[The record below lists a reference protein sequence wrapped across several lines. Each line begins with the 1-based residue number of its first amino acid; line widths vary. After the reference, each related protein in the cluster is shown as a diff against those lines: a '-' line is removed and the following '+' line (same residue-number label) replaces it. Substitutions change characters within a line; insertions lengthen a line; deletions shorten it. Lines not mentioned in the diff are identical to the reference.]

1 MASRFRRETS
11 EIAFENSA
19 SRNSPSRDQ
28 HITRNPPKYTSPF
41 PPPYSQDISK
51 WLPAP
56 PISVSR
62 SAASSTT
69 DDILATSDDINT
81 SNFLNNDE
89 YFMESDWNPLS
100 ETIDIGD
107 VTMLADFWQSDDS
120 INLSGSSSV
129 EPVITD
135 NQNQVNEG
143 SGDSN
148 MILTQTETRVT
159 VSFHDI

>member
-1 MASRFRRETS
+1 
-11 EIAFENSA
+11 
-19 SRNSPSRDQ
+19 
-28 HITRNPPKYTSPF
+28 
-41 PPPYSQDISK
+41 
-51 WLPAP
+51 
-56 PISVSR
+56 
-62 SAASSTT
+62 
-69 DDILATSDDINT
+69 
-81 SNFLNNDE
+81 
-89 YFMESDWNPLS
+89 MESDWNPLS

>member
-1 MASRFRRETS
+1 
-11 EIAFENSA
+11 
-19 SRNSPSRDQ
+19 
-28 HITRNPPKYTSPF
+28 
-41 PPPYSQDISK
+41 
-51 WLPAP
+51 
-56 PISVSR
+56 
-62 SAASSTT
+62 
-69 DDILATSDDINT
+69 
-81 SNFLNNDE
+81 
-89 YFMESDWNPLS
+89 MESDWNPLS

-129 EPVITD
+129 EPVIID

>member
-1 MASRFRRETS
+1 
-11 EIAFENSA
+11 
-19 SRNSPSRDQ
+19 
-28 HITRNPPKYTSPF
+28 
-41 PPPYSQDISK
+41 
-51 WLPAP
+51 
-56 PISVSR
+56 
-62 SAASSTT
+62 
-69 DDILATSDDINT
+69 
-81 SNFLNNDE
+81 
-89 YFMESDWNPLS
+89 MESDWNPLS

-148 MILTQTETRVT
+148 MILTQIETRVT